1 MVGICGAP
9 RRAGETGTMDIAKSV
24 AYLDAHAQKHSL
36 GRCAEFVRKAV
47 EAGGVHLR
55 RHTSAKDY
63 GSSLEAV
70 GFEAIDGTSYLAG
83 DVAIIQ
89 PIPGHPHGHMTMYDG
104 KSWISDFKQL
114 HGLYPG
120 ASYRTIKPP
129 FKVYRYARVTAPV
142 AEGRTAWAY
151 A

>member
-1 MVGICGAP
+1 
-9 RRAGETGTMDIAKSV
+9 MDIAKSV
-24 AYLDAHAQKHSL
+24 AYLDAHAQKNSL

-70 GFEAIDGTSYLAG
+70 GFETVDGTSYLAG

-89 PIPGHPHGHMTMYDG
+89 PIPGHPHGHMTMFDG

-129 FKVYRYARVTAPV
+129 FKVYRCARVTTPV
-142 AEGRTAWAY
+142 AAGPTARAY

>member
-1 MVGICGAP
+1 
-9 RRAGETGTMDIAKSV
+9 MDVAKSV
-24 AYLDAHAQKHSL
+24 AYLDAHAQKNSL
-36 GRCAEFVRKAV
+36 GRCAEYVRKAV
-47 EAGGVHLR
+47 EAGGVHLV

-70 GFEAIDGTSYLAG
+70 GFEAVDGTSYQAG

-104 KSWISDFKQL
+104 KLWISDFKQL

-120 ASYRTIKPP
+120 ASYRTQKPA
-129 FKVYRYARVTAPV
+129 FKVYRYARVTATV
-142 AEGRTAWAY
+142 SDGRGARAF